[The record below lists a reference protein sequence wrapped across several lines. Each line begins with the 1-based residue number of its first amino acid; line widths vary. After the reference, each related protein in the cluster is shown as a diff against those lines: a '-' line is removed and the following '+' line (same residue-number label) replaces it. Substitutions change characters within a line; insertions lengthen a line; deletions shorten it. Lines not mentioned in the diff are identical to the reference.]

1 MKDATR
7 EFILSSFIRIVAVM
21 KEDETADPSLVEQF
35 QNVIDNPKSI
45 LQKPQKP
52 NEAQET
58 QNEKTDGQ
66 ENGNA

>member
-1 MKDATR
+1 
-7 EFILSSFIRIVAVM
+7 M